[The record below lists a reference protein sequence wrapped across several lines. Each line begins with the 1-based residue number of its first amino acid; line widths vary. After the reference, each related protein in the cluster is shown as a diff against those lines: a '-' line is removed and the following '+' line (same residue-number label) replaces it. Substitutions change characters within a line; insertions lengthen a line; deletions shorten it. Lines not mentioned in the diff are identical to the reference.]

1 MNALSTMLLI
11 SDAFV
16 ELCDEMP
23 LRKVSI
29 SDIVERTGKNRK
41 TFYYHFEN
49 KDRLIIWIFRY
60 DMGQCLPEDME
71 YVIANSKLSKEFDI
85 ASTHMLLVDASLP
98 SKQVRSM
105 ISDMEQVD
113 GVKYVLGLESVVGA
127 GVPEEIL
134 PDSVRSIL
142 KSDKWELLLINS
154 EYKVAS
160 DEVNAQIDSLNAI
173 LKKYDPTG
181 MLIGE
186 APCMKDMI
194 ETTDHDFKV
203 VNAVSILAIFLI
215 ILLVERSI
223 SLPFL
228 LIAVIELAIF
238 INLGLPHFLGQSLPF
253 IAPICI
259 STIQLGAT
267 VDIDHGYVRA
277 TAQRL
282 KGAHIVTD
290 MVTVTGTENLVMA
303 AVLAEGET
311 VIENAAREPE
321 VVDLCDCLNA
331 MGAHITGAGTPV
343 ISIEGVER
351 LHGAEHTVIAD
362 RIEAGSF
369 LVAGVVTQGDV
380 LVTHCQPSQ
389 MEVVLDKLRATGAV
403 LDIGA
408 DWVRV
413 RMTGRPKP
421 VSIRTVPHP
430 GFPTDMQ
437 AQFMTLN
444 CFAEGTANITETIF
458 ENRFMHVP
466 ELCRMGAHITIEGH
480 TAIVEGVAQL
490 TGTTIMAT
498 DLRASASLVI
508 AALAAQ
514 GSSTV
519 DRIYHL
525 DRGYERMEEKLRALG
540 ADIVRIDV

>member
-1 MNALSTMLLI
+1 MEKFIIKGGTPLKGEVQISGAKNAAVAIIPAAILAADKCVLEN
-11 SDAFV
+11 V
-16 ELCDEMP
+16 P
-23 LRKVSI
+23 SI
-29 SDIVERTGKNRK
+29 SDVEVAL
-41 TFYYHFEN
+41 EI
-49 KDRLIIWIFRY
+49 LSS
-60 DMGQCLPEDME
+60 MGAE
-71 YVIANSKLSKEFDI
+71 IKRLSKSKIEVDTSRITDGTVPYDLARSTRGSSYFLGALLGRFKKASVPLPGGCDLGSRPIDQHIKCFEALGAKADI
-85 ASTHMLLVDASLP
+85 KHGIVDLSA
-98 SKQVRSM
+98 
-105 ISDMEQVD
+105 
-113 GVKYVLGLESVVGA
+113 
-127 GVPEEIL
+127 
-134 PDSVRSIL
+134 
-142 KSDKWELLLINS
+142 DK
-154 EYKVAS
+154 
-160 DEVNAQIDSLNAI
+160 
-173 LKKYDPTG
+173 
-181 MLIGE
+181 LIGTQIYFD
-186 APCMKDMI
+186 K
-194 ETTDHDFKV
+194 
-203 VNAVSILAIFLI
+203 
-215 ILLVERSI
+215 
-223 SLPFL
+223 
-228 LIAVIELAIF
+228 
-238 INLGLPHFLGQSLPF
+238 
-253 IAPICI
+253 
-259 STIQLGAT
+259 
-267 VDIDHGYVRA
+267 
-277 TAQRL
+277 
-282 KGAHIVTD
+282 
-290 MVTVTGTENLVMA
+290 VTVGGTINALLA
-303 AVLAEGET
+303 CAQAEGLT
-311 VIENAAREPE
+311 IIENAAKEPHI
-321 VVDLCDCLNA
+321 VDLANFLNS
-331 MGAHITGAGTPV
+331 MGADIRGAGTD
-343 ISIEGVER
+343 SIRIQGVER